1 MGPDTTQPWSGLP
14 RDLQSPLI
22 ALVYRLELLQRQLLR
37 ANHLSTLEREMLLGN
52 LVAARRDLDDLT
64 RRLDGQTRDHN
75 QSSGGND
82 AGWSQ
87 R

>member
-37 ANHLSTLEREMLLGN
+37 TNGLSTLEREMLLGT
-52 LVAARRDLDDLT
+52 VAAARLELERFA
-64 RRLDGQTRDHN
+64 RRLDSQARDRN
-75 QSSGGND
+75 PSEGGND
-82 AGWSQ
+82 AGWS
-87 R
+87 RR